1 MGRRGSIW
9 LQLYVWGVSG
19 AGVVALFA
27 VAGQWGAVELEWWEV
42 GLFVVLAALLD
53 LMVVPVAGGGGVAA
67 SFAVLFAGLLVL
79 GPGATVWVA
88 ALAMMWSEGW
98 VRRKPLSRVS
108 FNASHSVLSLLAA
121 GWMYQAL
128 GGQVGGMALDWAHRR
143 EMGAVVAAAMVLWLL
158 ETAWVALAVALERG
172 DLLGSASKSWRRLR
186 SLLVPMLILDA
197 ALASVGLLL
206 ALLYQSRWQLVEPSS
221 RPLFE
226 QLFLGIMVLIPCGL
240 LFYAYQ
246 LQGSLEEVYAQSLR
260 TLGALLEAK
269 VEGAQPGHGDRVGKL
284 AAALAQELGLPPKQV
299 EQIRYAGYLHDIGK
313 VGVPSPLLNRS
324 RDRFSAEPEP
334 VRMHP
339 EIGAAILSPIH
350 FLEPAAGI
358 VRAHHER
365 WDGLGYPQGTSR
377 NRVPLGARLLALA
390 NAYVGMTHSSA
401 HPLLSPA
408 NALSRLRQAAGS
420 RFDPALLEVLAAV
433 LLNSAEIEPA
443 PAGTLEFARR

>member
-1 MGRRGSIW
+1 
-9 LQLYVWGVSG
+9 
-19 AGVVALFA
+19 
-27 VAGQWGAVELEWWEV
+27 
-42 GLFVVLAALLD
+42 
-53 LMVVPVAGGGGVAA
+53 
-67 SFAVLFAGLLVL
+67 
-79 GPGATVWVA
+79 
-88 ALAMMWSEGW
+88 
-98 VRRKPLSRVS
+98 
-108 FNASHSVLSLLAA
+108 
-121 GWMYQAL
+121 
-128 GGQVGGMALDWAHRR
+128 
-143 EMGAVVAAAMVLWLL
+143 
-158 ETAWVALAVALERG
+158 
-172 DLLGSASKSWRRLR
+172 
-186 SLLVPMLILDA
+186 MLILDA

-246 LQGSLEEVYAQSLR
+246 LQGRLEEVYAQSLR

-313 VGVPSPLLNRS
+313 VGVPSPLLHRS
-324 RDRFSAEPEP
+324 RDRFSLEPEP

-401 HPLLSPA
+401 HPLLSPER
-408 NALSRLRQAAGS
+408 ALSRLRQAAGS
-420 RFDPALLEVLAAV
+420 RFDPALLQVLDAV